1 MASKQAMDED
11 LDLEDFWKDI
21 RRQPT
26 LVVVS
31 DHPSD
36 VKSQLLVASEKTAF
50 ALAQKFAD
58 DHGRS
63 LTPELLSRIISE
75 GVKVFMEKWFEGLR
89 NQDLSGLIEIVLEGQ
104 QHKLTPAEMQGF
116 VRALPD
122 SMITKILATAIG
134 SGTGIH
140 ALMALERHRRVRGQ
154 EYTIEAI
161 SGQVMVRF
169 TQLDRGEIQFGLYES
184 FNLDEEDDHSNTG

>member
-1 MASKQAMDED
+1 MASKPAMDED
-11 LDLEDFWKDI
+11 LELEDFWKDI

-31 DHPSD
+31 DHPAD
-36 VKSQLLVASEKTAF
+36 VKSQLLIASEKTAF

-58 DHGRS
+58 DNGRP

-89 NQDLSGLIEIVLEGQ
+89 DQDLSGLIEIVLEGQ
-104 QHKLTPAEMQGF
+104 QSKLTPAEMQGF

-140 ALMALERHRRVRGQ
+140 ALMALERHRRVNGQ

-169 TQLDRGEIQFGLYES
+169 TQPERGEVQFGLYES
-184 FNLDEEDDHSNTG
+184 FNLDEDNHSETG

>member
-1 MASKQAMDED
+1 MDEE
-11 LDLEDFWKDI
+11 LELEDFWKDI

-31 DHPSD
+31 DRPGD
-36 VKSQLLVASEKTAF
+36 VKSQLLLASEKTAF
-50 ALAQKFAD
+50 ALAQKFAED
-58 DHGRS
+58 NGQR
-63 LTPELLSRIISE
+63 LTPELLAKIISE

-89 NQDLSGLIEIVLEGQ
+89 SQDLSGLIEIVLEGQ

-140 ALMALERHRRVRGQ
+140 ALMALEKHRRVNGQ
-154 EYTIEAI
+154 EYTIEPI
-161 SGQVMVRF
+161 SGQIMVRF
-169 TQLDRGEIQFGLYES
+169 TQSGRGEIQFGLYES
-184 FNLDEEDDHSNTG
+184 FNLNEDERNIVD